1 MRDDG
6 AVSKVGGEGAAR
18 RRRRVRSLR
27 GGRGREA
34 SLGPLSS
41 GPWAPRTLG
50 AARILGAGCPFISP
64 RRSVAFF
71 CRTPIDPPSS
81 QSQRE
86 AHHHHS
92 DLLRGDKYARAQPW
106 RNRVELIDRVP
117 HTCFSTA
124 AAALRVLPVL
134 ATHHLAAGTVA

>member
-64 RRSVAFF
+64 PRSVAFF

-86 AHHHHS
+86 AHHHS
-92 DLLRGDKYARAQPW
+92 DLLRGDKYARAQP
-106 RNRVELIDRVP
+106 RGNRVELIDRVP
-117 HTCFSTA
+117 HTCFNTA
-124 AAALRVLPVL
+124 AAALRVLPMFT
-134 ATHHLAAGTVA
+134 THHLAAGPVA

>member
-6 AVSKVGGEGAAR
+6 AVSKVGCEGAAR

-27 GGRGREA
+27 GGRG
-34 SLGPLSS
+34 
-41 GPWAPRTLG
+41 G

>member
-1 MRDDG
+1 M
-6 AVSKVGGEGAAR
+6 
-18 RRRRVRSLR
+18 RSLR
-27 GGRGREA
+27 GESEA
-34 SLGPLSS
+34 SGESWEGAG
-41 GPWAPRTLG
+41 GPWAPRC
-50 AARILGAGCPFISP
+50 RRAGCPFISP

-71 CRTPIDPPSS
+71 CQTPIDPPSS

-86 AHHHHS
+86 AHHHS